1 MGNQALFSCKSKPSV
16 SVNRRHSLKKP
27 NRIMTTQTTNI
38 ENDYIISK
46 GIGEGMNGKVYLVI
60 NRRNKTK
67 YALKKLEDNKQARRE
82 IDLQWRSSQTC
93 EHIVKIVDVYEN
105 KINGK
110 KYLLVVL
117 EQYDQQLTIK
127 IINIYFYS
135 FSMEGGELFDR
146 LKKKK
151 KFTEQGKQ

>member
-1 MGNQALFSCKSKPSV
+1 MGNQALLSCKNKRNTSV
-16 SVNRRHSLKKP
+16 KRRSSLIKSS
-27 NRIMTTQTTNI
+27 RILATKTTNI

-60 NRRNKTK
+60 NRYNKTK

-82 IDLQWRSSQTC
+82 VDLQWRSAQTC
-93 EHIVKIVDVYEN
+93 DHIVKIQDVYEN

-117 EQYDQQLTIK
+117 E
-127 IINIYFYS
+127 
-135 FSMEGGELFDR
+135 
-146 LKKKK
+146 
-151 KFTEQGKQ
+151 